1 MSYIGRA
8 LQAGAFRQLD
18 DISSGFDGSTTGFTM
33 QVNSGN
39 VQLGDVNQI
48 LLSLGGVIQKPGT
61 DFTISTSTLTFT
73 TAPAANTS
81 FFAILLGSDNG
92 GTVTP
97 TDGSVTGDKIDT
109 SSELSI
115 ATNVSITTADNTDT
129 LSLIS
134 TDADANAGPVLRLFR
149 NSASPA
155 DDDVAGSIVFSGEDD
170 AGNETD
176 YASIKVITEDVTN
189 TTEDGRL
196 SFNIIDGGSAKE
208 VMSIFDDFVGIG
220 TTAPEQ
226 LLHIHANDSGSSYST
241 DSADRLIIENNDSL
255 RIDIR
260 TGATNT
266 AGIMFSDAT
275 RNVGSVN
282 YSHNSNEMTLNVN
295 SNGNHGLRIDSS
307 NNLSTNGETSP
318 DVALGGLCLNQGAND
333 DKLLTLKSS
342 DVAHGITDFAETDTY
357 AVFEKASSG
366 SGGLRVEAFM
376 ETISA
381 IALRSFHVNENT
393 TQASS
398 GSDAAIL
405 IDSCVKNGTT
415 VTGNSD
421 SANMVCFRDN
431 TIPRVFITGDGDVF
445 SDRAFSDNAF
455 DHYND
460 AHLVRAF
467 DLSTENK
474 NGVIDSKFD
483 DFIKYNAQKL
493 ADLKILGKN
502 TDGTPSTFVNINGLQ
517 RLHNGAIWQQYEK
530 HQRLASAFYKLAKKT
545 IGKEEADKLLTEEE
559 IQLLN

>member
-1 MSYIGRA
+1 MSQTKVQLVDLNGLEAIIDADADTSITADTDDQIDFKIGGNDTIVINA
-8 LQAGAFRQLD
+8 QGSTPLMQINAGASNNNLYIASTD
-18 DISSGFDGSTTGFTM
+18 ATSGIS
-33 QVNSGN
+33 
-39 VQLGDVNQI
+39 L
-48 LLSLGGVIQKPGT
+48 
-61 DFTISTSTLTFT
+61 
-73 TAPAANTS
+73 
-81 FFAILLGSDNG
+81 SDNG
-92 GTVTP
+92 GSINLAT
-97 TDGSVTGDKIDT
+97 T
-109 SSELSI
+109 SSGAFRVMTGGTADTAADDSAISMLIDANGKI
-115 ATNVSITTADNTDT
+115 ATGGETAPDC
-129 LSLIS
+129 
-134 TDADANAGPVLRLFR
+134 
-149 NSASPA
+149 
-155 DDDVAGSIVFSGEDD
+155 D
-170 AGNETD
+170 AGGLTLDQN
-176 YASIKVITEDVTN
+176 
-189 TTEDGRL
+189 
-196 SFNIIDGGSAKE
+196 
-208 VMSIFDDFVGIG
+208 
-220 TTAPEQ
+220 
-226 LLHIHANDSGSSYST
+226 ANDNK
-241 DSADRLIIENNDSL
+241 I
-255 RIDIR
+255 
-260 TGATNT
+260 
-266 AGIMFSDAT
+266 
-275 RNVGSVN
+275 
-282 YSHNSNEMTLNVN
+282 
-295 SNGNHGLRIDSS
+295 
-307 NNLSTNGETSP
+307 
-318 DVALGGLCLNQGAND
+318 
-333 DKLLTLKSS
+333 LTLKSS
-342 DVAHGITDFAETDTY
+342 DVAHGMTDFAETDTY
-357 AVFEKASSG
+357 AVFEKVSAG

-381 IALRSFHVNENT
+381 IAIRSFHVNENT

-530 HQRLASAFYKLAKKT
+530 HQRLASAFYKLAEKT

>member
-1 MSYIGRA
+1 
-8 LQAGAFRQLD
+8 
-18 DISSGFDGSTTGFTM
+18 
-33 QVNSGN
+33 
-39 VQLGDVNQI
+39 
-48 LLSLGGVIQKPGT
+48 
-61 DFTISTSTLTFT
+61 
-73 TAPAANTS
+73 
-81 FFAILLGSDNG
+81 
-92 GTVTP
+92 
-97 TDGSVTGDKIDT
+97 
-109 SSELSI
+109 
-115 ATNVSITTADNTDT
+115 
-129 LSLIS
+129 
-134 TDADANAGPVLRLFR
+134 
-149 NSASPA
+149 
-155 DDDVAGSIVFSGEDD
+155 
-170 AGNETD
+170 
-176 YASIKVITEDVTN
+176 
-189 TTEDGRL
+189 
-196 SFNIIDGGSAKE
+196 SAKE

-545 IGKEEADKLLTEEE
+545 IGKEEADKLLTEE
-559 IQLLN
+559 

>member
-1 MSYIGRA
+1 MSYIGRD
-8 LQAGAFRQLD
+8 LRAGAFRQLD

-33 QVNSGN
+33 QVNSSN

-134 TDADANAGPVLRLFR
+134 TDADANAGPILRLFR

-260 TGATNT
+260 TGTTNT
-266 AGIMFSDAT
+266 AGIMFSDTT
-275 RNVGSVN
+275 RNVGSIN

-318 DVALGGLCLNQGAND
+318 DVALGGLCLQQGAND
-333 DKLLTLKSS
+333 NKILTLKSS
-342 DVAHGITDFAETDTY
+342 DVAHGMTDFAETDTY
-357 AVFEKASSG
+357 TVFEKVSAG
-366 SGGLRVEAFM
+366 SGGLRVESFI

-381 IALRSFHVNENT
+381 IAIRSFHVNENT
-393 TQASS
+393 TQSSS

-415 VTGNSD
+415 VTGNND

-431 TIPRVFITGDGDVF
+431 TIPRVFICGDGDIFTDTNSF
-445 SDRAFSDNAF
+445 SAF
-455 DHYND
+455 DNYED
-460 AHLVRAF
+460 AQLVRAL
-467 DLSTENK
+467 DLSIAPK
-474 NGVIDSKFD
+474 ASLIDSRFD
-483 DFIKYNAQKL
+483 EFINYNAETL
-493 ADLKILGKN
+493 ASVRILGKN
-502 TDGTPSTFVNINGLQ
+502 EDGTPSSFLNIQGLQ

>member
-1 MSYIGRA
+1 MSEIRVDTVSEKTSA
-8 LQAGAFRQLD
+8 
-18 DISSGFDGSTTGFTM
+18 
-33 QVNSGN
+33 N
-39 VQLGDVNQI
+39 
-48 LLSLGGVIQKPGT
+48 GV
-61 DFTISTSTLTFT
+61 
-73 TAPAANTS
+73 
-81 FFAILLGSDNG
+81 AID
-92 GTVTP
+92 
-97 TDGSVTGDKIDT
+97 SVTLKDGGIT
-109 SSELSI
+109 
-115 ATNVSITTADNTDT
+115 ATAASTITVADNSDT

-170 AGNETD
+170 GGNETD
-176 YASIKVITEDVTN
+176 YASIKVITEDVTDG
-189 TTEDGRL
+189 TEDGRL
-196 SFNIIDGGSAKE
+196 SFNIIDGASAVE
-208 VMSIFDDFVGIG
+208 VMSIFDNFVGIG

-226 LLHIHANDSGSSYST
+226 VLHVHGGDSGSSYSA
-241 DSADRLIIENNDSL
+241 DNADRLIIENNDSL
-255 RIDIR
+255 RIDMR

-295 SNGNHGLRIDSS
+295 SNTNHGLRIDSS

-318 DVALGGLCLNQGAND
+318 DVSLGGLCLNQGAND
-333 DKLLTLKSS
+333 DKILTLKSS

-357 AVFEKASSG
+357 AVFEKVSAG

-381 IALRSFHVNENT
+381 IAIRSFHVNENT

-530 HQRLASAFYKLAKKT
+530 HQRLASAFYKLAEKT

>member
-1 MSYIGRA
+1 MSYIGRD
-8 LQAGAFRQLD
+8 LRAGAFRQLD

-73 TAPAANTS
+73 TAPASGLS

-226 LLHIHANDSGSSYST
+226 LLHIHANDSGSSYSA
-241 DSADRLIIENNDSL
+241 DGADRLIIENNDSL
-255 RIDIR
+255 RIDMR
-260 TGATNT
+260 TGTSNT
-266 AGIMFSDAT
+266 VGIMFSDTT
-275 RNVGSVN
+275 RNQGSIN
-282 YSHNSNEMTLNVN
+282 FSHSNNQMTFSSNAGTTNALHVYEGGIGSNEAAPD
-295 SNGNHGLRIDSS
+295 I
-307 NNLSTNGETSP
+307 ST
-318 DVALGGLCLNQGAND
+318 GGLCLNQGSDD
-333 DKLLTLKSS
+333 DKILTMKSS
-342 DVAHGITDFAETDTY
+342 DVAHGMTDFAQTDTY
-357 AVFEKASSG
+357 AVFEKVSAG
-366 SGGLRVEAFM
+366 SGGLRVESFI

-545 IGKEEADKLLTEEE
+545 IGKDEADKLLTEEE